1 MSGLL
6 KIKAESFEDFEVIS
20 SLLQD
25 ALFRVDG
32 MVYQAKDHRF
42 AFVANRFVWE
52 AEVFAGKK
60 LGPAKNYSRARAGL
74 RFEGV
79 LGARIKNIPLEK
91 KDLMLSLLTMD
102 IETADNGFCVTMI
115 FSGDGAIRL
124 SAEVIEVY
132 LEDLTGSW
140 ATKLKPDHPVT

>member
-1 MSGLL
+1 MANLL
-6 KIKAESFEDFEVIS
+6 KIKAENAPDFEIIS

-25 ALFRVDG
+25 ALFRVDS
-32 MVYQAKDHRF
+32 MVYQARNHRF

-52 AEVFAGKK
+52 DEMLTGKK
-60 LGPAKNYSRARAGL
+60 PKAANRYARARTGL

-79 LGARIKNIPLEK
+79 LGARIKNIPLAK

-102 IETADNGFCVTMI
+102 IEKDEKGFCVTLI
-115 FSGDGAIRL
+115 FSGDGAIQL

-132 LEDLTGSW
+132 LEDLTGTW
-140 ATKLKPDHPVT
+140 ATSLKPDHPGT